1 MLVATLTQDE
11 LTPNTA
17 PIVAHELGA
26 RRAGAIDVGAAC
38 TAFLSGL
45 ALGSS
50 QIEAGRAELVLL
62 IGADFVTR
70 ITDYDD
76 KRSAPLFADA
86 AGAVVLGPGGGGLGE
101 IGPIVLGA
109 DGSHAE
115 TIIARHHDRMVRMD
129 GPEVFKHAVARMAT
143 ASEQAVERAGLTL
156 DDIDVFVYHQ
166 ANARITRAVG
176 RAARARCRS
185 ASSTASRCS
194 ETRPRRRFRW
204 RSRRPSARV
213 ACDPERACCSVRSA
227 PGSPGAAGVIEW
239 GGERRVPEPA
249 NGCALVTGA
258 SRGIGA
264 AIARGL
270 AEDGWRVG
278 INYRA
283 DRDGAESVVAEI
295 ERERRSGGRTRRP
308 TSPIAAAADELFK
321 ALESE
326 YEAPVLVLV
335 NNAGISRDDL
345 TPSLGDDD
353 WEAVIDTDLTAAFRL
368 TRRALKAMLRARS
381 GRIVNISSVVGL
393 RANPGQANYAAAKAG
408 LIALT
413 KTAAVE
419 VARRGVT
426 VNAVAPGWI
435 DTEMTAGVAKDLLEA
450 VPARRAGTP
459 EEVAACVRFLAS
471 EQASYVTGAVLS
483 VDGGLAA

>member
-1 MLVATLTQDE
+1 M
-11 LTPNTA
+11 
-17 PIVAHELGA
+17 
-26 RRAGAIDVGAAC
+26 
-38 TAFLSGL
+38 
-45 ALGSS
+45 
-50 QIEAGRAELVLL
+50 
-62 IGADFVTR
+62 
-70 ITDYDD
+70 
-76 KRSAPLFADA
+76 
-86 AGAVVLGPGGGGLGE
+86 
-101 IGPIVLGA
+101 
-109 DGSHAE
+109 
-115 TIIARHHDRMVRMD
+115 
-129 GPEVFKHAVARMAT
+129 
-143 ASEQAVERAGLTL
+143 
-156 DDIDVFVYHQ
+156 
-166 ANARITRAVG
+166 
-176 RAARARCRS
+176 
-185 ASSTASRCS
+185 
-194 ETRPRRRFRW
+194 
-204 RSRRPSARV
+204 
-213 ACDPERACCSVRSA
+213 
-227 PGSPGAAGVIEW
+227 
-239 GGERRVPEPA
+239 PEPA

-278 INYRA
+278 VNYRS
-283 DRDGAESVVAEI
+283 DREAAKRVVADI
-295 ERERRSGGRTRRP
+295 ERSGGR
-308 TSPIAAAADELFK
+308 AVALAADVANSSAPDVLFG
-321 ALESE
+321 ALEAE
-326 YEAPVLVLV
+326 FGGPVLVLI

-345 TPSLGDDD
+345 TPSLGDDA

-368 TRRALKAMLRARS
+368 TRRALKAMLRARA

-413 KTAAVE
+413 KTAAIE

-435 DTEMTAGVAKDLLEA
+435 DTEMTADVAKDLLEA